1 MRSHAF
7 AMTHIDTAIRL
18 PEVRK
23 RTGLG
28 KTEIYRLA
36 KLGEFPQ
43 PRRISHK
50 VSVWSGSAVDL
61 WVAQKLDPEVAD
73 LIG

>member
-1 MRSHAF
+1 MAQN
-7 AMTHIDTAIRL
+7 DTAIRL

-23 RTGLG
+23 RTGLS
-28 KTEIYRLA
+28 KTEIYRQA
-36 KLGEFPQ
+36 KLGTFPAS
-43 PRRISHK
+43 RRVSHK
-50 VSVWSGSAVDL
+50 VAVWSGSAVDL

>member
-1 MRSHAF
+1 MSSLMAQ
-7 AMTHIDTAIRL
+7 TDTAIRL

-36 KLGEFPQ
+36 KLGEFPA